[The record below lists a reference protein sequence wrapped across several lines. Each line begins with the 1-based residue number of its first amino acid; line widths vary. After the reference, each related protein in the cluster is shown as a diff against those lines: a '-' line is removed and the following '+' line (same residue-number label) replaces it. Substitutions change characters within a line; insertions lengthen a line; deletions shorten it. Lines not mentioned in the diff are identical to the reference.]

1 VTLRAVLADDEPLAR
16 RKLARLL
23 AQKFDIHLEGEASTG
38 TEAVE
43 LIRRVKPDAAFLDI
57 HMPGMDGFQVVE
69 ALGTL
74 QVQVVF
80 VTAYDEHAAKAFDV
94 EATDYLLKPYTPERL
109 DAALKRLRRAC
120 AAQSASQE
128 SRFWTRILVQG
139 PRFATFILPSEIDW
153 IEADRNY
160 VVLHCGSKEHL
171 IRSTLEAFAGRLDP
185 DKVTEKVFAR
195 HLYVPELPDAD
206 LVWRT
211 SGEQRLSNFLL
222 WEAAYAELYFTDVLW
237 PDFGRAELEAAV
249 AAFGRRQRRFGLTD
263 AQVAS

>member
-1 VTLRAVLADDEPLAR
+1 MTLRAVLADDEPLAR

-94 EATDYLLKPYTPERL
+94 EATDYLLKPYTPGRL

-139 PRFATFILPSEIDW
+139 ARFATFILPVEIDW

-185 DKVTEKVFAR
+185 DVFIR
-195 HLYVPELPDAD
+195 IS
-206 LVWRT
+206 R
-211 SGEQRLSNFLL
+211 S
-222 WEAAYAELYFTDVLW
+222 
-237 PDFGRAELEAAV
+237 AAV
-249 AAFGRRQRRFGLTD
+249 RLDCIKTIEPSTHGDYGITLTDGKRLALSRRF
-263 AQVAS
+263 VNASLRRFMPKK